1 MKHGSDDVKREHH
14 KQLIMR
20 RLTMEFADQH
30 VVQRP
35 TDLGATFWV
44 SESRAYERRRLEVW
58 RPVLEDSRRDADIE
72 EALTTAVAL
81 MRQNPRKI
89 VVMKTSDIGRIVVE
103 LLDEEA

>member
-1 MKHGSDDVKREHH
+1 MKHGSADVKREHH

-20 RLTMEFADQH
+20 RLTMEFADQQ

-35 TDLGATFWV
+35 KDLGATFWV
-44 SESRAYERRRLEVW
+44 SELRAFERRRLEVW

-103 LLDEEA
+103 LVDEEE